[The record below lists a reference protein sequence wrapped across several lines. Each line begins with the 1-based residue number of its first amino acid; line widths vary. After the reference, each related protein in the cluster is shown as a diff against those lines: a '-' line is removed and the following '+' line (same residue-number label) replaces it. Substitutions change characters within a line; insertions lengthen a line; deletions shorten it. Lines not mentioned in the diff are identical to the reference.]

1 MNEPMRQWHSYTDD
15 DDETWLFD
23 SSFLMSNWTCIY
35 GRGCKGVLDHDAT
48 ELQHG
53 CCTHGAHFSDNA
65 DRKRVKAAIKRLTPE
80 NWQNHDIAEQYGG
93 PVGQTDEGGYA
104 THTHD
109 GVCIFHNRPGFAGGQ
124 GCALHGAALAAG
136 ERPMDWKPD
145 VCWQLPLRL
154 ETRTD
159 ENERT
164 TYVLREWQRKDWG
177 EGGNDFHW
185 WCTETHEAFVGDRA
199 VYQELRDE
207 IIELIGPGRYAWF
220 VENVAGGEAE
230 TVLAH
235 PARRTSSA

>member
-23 SSFLMSNWTCIY
+23 STFLMSNWTCIY

-53 CCTHGAHFSDNA
+53 CCTHGAHFSDGA

-80 NWQNHDIAEQYGG
+80 NWQNHTVAAAMGG
-93 PVGQTDEGGYA
+93 PIGEVEEGGYA

-109 GVCIFHNRPGFAGGQ
+109 GVCIFHNRPGFAAGQ

-136 ERPMDWKPD
+136 ERPLDWKPD

-159 ENERT
+159 ENDRS

-177 EGGNDFHW
+177 DGGNDFHW
-185 WCTETHEAFVGDRA
+185 WCTETHEAFVGEHA
-199 VYQELRDE
+199 VYEELRDE

-220 VENVAGGEAE
+220 VENVAGQTPE
-230 TVLAH
+230 TFLPH
-235 PARRTSSA
+235 PARRTSTT